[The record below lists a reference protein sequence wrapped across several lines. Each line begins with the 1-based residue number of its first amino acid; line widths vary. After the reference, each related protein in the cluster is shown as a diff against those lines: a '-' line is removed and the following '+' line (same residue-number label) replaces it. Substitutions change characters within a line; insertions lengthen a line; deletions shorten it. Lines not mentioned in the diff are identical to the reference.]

1 MTDSRR
7 KGANGELELHKLLAE
22 QLVKEEH
29 IQRTGL
35 MQAGGGG
42 FDLVIPY
49 LGIEVKRR
57 AKAISYADIAKF
69 WTQVQE
75 QTELIDVV
83 GILAFRS
90 DRQPWQFVLPA
101 MLVEPEWNED
111 GPSHMTWSFVMD
123 LELTHTVYLEGF
135 KQWYVSA
142 CAALKAT
149 QPETLNG

>member
-7 KGANGELELHKLLAE
+7 KGATGELELHKILAE
-22 QLVKEEH
+22 ELVKEEH

-57 AKAISYADIAKF
+57 AKPVTYADIGNF

-83 GILAFRS
+83 GILAFRA

-101 MLVEPEWNED
+101 MLVEPEWKE
-111 GPSHMTWSFVMD
+111 GSPPQMTWSFVMD

-142 CAALKAT
+142 SAALQAT
-149 QPETLNG
+149 QSETLDG